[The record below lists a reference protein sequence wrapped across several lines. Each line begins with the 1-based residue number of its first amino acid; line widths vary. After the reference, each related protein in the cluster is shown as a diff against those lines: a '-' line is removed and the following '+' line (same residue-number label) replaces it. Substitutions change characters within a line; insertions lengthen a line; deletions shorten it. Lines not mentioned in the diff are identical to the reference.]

1 MYAFE
6 QLKEIYLC
14 YAILCYDN

>member
-6 QLKEIYLC
+6 QLKEIHLC